1 MYCVLYVDDEPSL
14 LHVGK
19 IFLERSGAL
28 QVDTACS
35 AAEAIEQ
42 LKLKNYDV
50 VICDYQM
57 PEMNGITF
65 LKYVKTRYNLLPFIL
80 FTGKGREEV
89 AIDAINN
96 GADFYVQKGGDTK
109 SQFIEL
115 EHKIRLA
122 VERRKTAADLAESR
136 QRMNDIIDH
145 LPDAT
150 FAIDLRGNVIAWN
163 RAMEEMTGVRNEEIL
178 GTGNHSYAI
187 PFYGEPRPVL
197 LDLILKDN
205 KELSDSYP
213 FVARK
218 DNKLVSEIFI
228 QRMHGGKGSYLWF
241 IASPLYDSQGTIS
254 GAIESIRDI
263 TDRKQA
269 EDELNAAYQQIAAT
283 EEELRG
289 QFEEIIQSNT
299 ALRESEE
306 RYRTLVET
314 TDTGF
319 VVLNEQGVVLDTNR
333 RYVEM
338 TGHLDNREILGRNVT
353 EWTAEYDKEKNRQ
366 AVTQCIRDGVLR
378 NFEVNYVD
386 KSGSVT
392 PVEINATVISS
403 GGSPRIITLCRDIT
417 RRKHAETIIMENQR
431 TLEEIVHTYR
441 TIFENT
447 GTAMVLLE
455 EDTTIS
461 LANAE
466 FERLSGYPRDAIE
479 GKKHWTEFVLA
490 EDLDRMIVQHRLRRE
505 RKEAALTHYE
515 FRFVS
520 RSGGMRNIFL
530 IIDLIP
536 GTKRSVASL
545 IDITDKIRAQERLKG
560 VNDKLRLLN
569 RITRHDIRNQLTS
582 LKGYLELAGLN
593 FGDPGAFRCIEKGK
607 TVAGIIGEQ
616 IEFTADYEDIGISE
630 PQWQDLDRIMP
641 RSAVPGDVEFLSA
654 ITGIE
659 VYADRMLVKVFYN
672 LIDNSV
678 RHGENVR
685 VIRVSSRDSFEGLL
699 IVYEDDGIGIPK
711 NAREEIFVPGHGT
724 QRGLGMFLSR
734 EILAITGITIRE
746 NGTEGKGVR
755 FEINVPKGAY
765 RIAR

>member
-1 MYCVLYVDDEPSL
+1 
-14 LHVGK
+14 
-19 IFLERSGAL
+19 
-28 QVDTACS
+28 
-35 AAEAIEQ
+35 
-42 LKLKNYDV
+42 
-50 VICDYQM
+50 M
-57 PEMNGITF
+57 PEMDGITF
-65 LKYVKTRYNLLPFIL
+65 LKYIKSRYNLLPFIL

-96 GADFYVQKGGDTK
+96 GADFYVQKGGDPK
-109 SQFIEL
+109 VPVCRV

-122 VERRKTAADLAESR
+122 VERRKTAEELAESR

-150 FAIDLRGNVIAWN
+150 FAIDLGGNVIAWN
-163 RAMEEMTGVRNEEIL
+163 RAMEEMTGVRKEEII

-187 PFYGEPRPVL
+187 PFYGEPRPIL
-197 LDLILKDN
+197 LDLILKD
-205 KELSDSYP
+205 DSETIACYP
-213 FVARK
+213 SVKRK
-218 DNKLVSEIFI
+218 DNKLVSEIYI
-228 QRMHGGKGSYLWF
+228 PGMHGGNGAYLWF

-289 QFEEIIQSNT
+289 QYEEIIQNNN

-319 VVLNEQGVVLDTNR
+319 VVLDQNGKVLDTNR

-338 TGHLDNREILGRNVT
+338 TGHSDPKEILGRNVT
-353 EWTAEYDKEKNRQ
+353 GWTAGYDKEKNSQ
-366 AVTQCIRDGVLR
+366 AVTQCMRDGVLR
-378 NFEVNYVD
+378 NFEVDYTG
-386 KSGSVT
+386 KSGTVT
-392 PVEINATVISS
+392 PVEINATVIRS
-403 GGSPRIITLCRDIT
+403 GGAPRIITLCRDIT
-417 RRKHAETIIMENQR
+417 RRKQSERVIMENQR

-461 LANAE
+461 LGNAE
-466 FERLSGYPRDAIE
+466 FERLSGYSRAEIE

-505 RKEAALTHYE
+505 NKEAALTHYE

-520 RSGGMRNIFL
+520 KSGGIRNIFL

-545 IDITDKIRAQERLKG
+545 IDITEKIRVQEMLKA

-582 LKGYLELAGLN
+582 LKGYLDLAECD
-593 FGDPGAFRCIEKGK
+593 FGDPEALRCIEKGK
-607 TVAGIIGEQ
+607 TVAGIIEEQ

-630 PQWQDLDRIMP
+630 PQWQDLDRILP
-641 RSAVPGDVEFLSA
+641 RLAIPEHIEFLSDV
-654 ITGIE
+654 TGIE
-659 VYADRMLVKVFYN
+659 VYADRMLVKVFFN

-678 RHGENVR
+678 HHGTKVR
-685 VIRVSSRDSFEGLL
+685 VIRLSSRDSW
-699 IVYEDDGIGIPK
+699 
-711 NAREEIFVPGHGT
+711 
-724 QRGLGMFLSR
+724 
-734 EILAITGITIRE
+734 
-746 NGTEGKGVR
+746 KG
-755 FEINVPKGAY
+755 Y
-765 RIAR
+765 